1 MPEIPST
8 KLVPHPAKAPGTLPV
23 PGGEA
28 CPANATDVANS
39 TPYAELAVA
48 SNFSFLRGASHPEE
62 LVHTAAALGHRAA
75 AIADRNSLAGVVRA
89 HVAAEECGIGLA
101 VGARLSFDLEEGGAP
116 EVLAFPRDRAGYG
129 RLSRLLTRGK
139 RRAEKGSCHLELEDL
154 LEHQEGLLAVVLPP
168 ELALTRPTWAQHE
181 RAVSRLRGAMNPD
194 RLFLGACA
202 GWGVILVDGSSG
214 TLRW

>member
-8 KLVPHPAKAPGTLPV
+8 KLVPHPAKAPGALAG

-28 CPANATDVANS
+28 CPGDAADTADG

-89 HVAAEECGIGLA
+89 HVAAEEMRPRA
-101 VGARLSFDLEEGGAP
+101 RASAARLSVAVP
-116 EVLAFPRDRAGYG
+116 EP
-129 RLSRLLTRGK
+129 S
-139 RRAEKGSCHLELEDL
+139 
-154 LEHQEGLLAVVLPP
+154 
-168 ELALTRPTWAQHE
+168 E
-181 RAVSRLRGAMNPD
+181 R
-194 RLFLGACA
+194 
-202 GWGVILVDGSSG
+202 
-214 TLRW
+214 